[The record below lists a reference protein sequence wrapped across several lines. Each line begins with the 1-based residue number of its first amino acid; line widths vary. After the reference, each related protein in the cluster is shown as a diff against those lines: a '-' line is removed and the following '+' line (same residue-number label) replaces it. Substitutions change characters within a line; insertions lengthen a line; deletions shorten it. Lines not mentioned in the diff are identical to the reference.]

1 MGMKNFVK
9 IMMKHQRKKLQSIQ
23 NNGKSVSNC
32 VSNFQLSLIQVWSVF
47 GRLRVVTVRF
57 KVIE

>member
-23 NNGKSVSNC
+23 NNGKSFSMVFDS
-32 VSNFQLSLIQVWSVF
+32 SLICFWSIES
-47 GRLRVVTVRF
+47 RHCSI